1 MNSQLDFEAVEKPK
15 PALERL
21 KGRVALITGVAR
33 PRGVGAAIA
42 RLFAREG
49 AMVAV
54 TDLALAVLDRAAEI
68 AAQGGQ
74 VKPFEVDLTRF
85 EAVENMVEEIIAG
98 WGRLD
103 ILVNVAG
110 KSVPPRPSFADMSLE
125 YWDMVMDRNLRTAVH
140 CCKAVLPWMRRQ
152 NYGKIVNLGS
162 TTGLITVYRHC
173 TAYAASKAALSAFGK
188 ALALEIG
195 EFNINVNTILPSDI
209 DTGDVPWKPGDP
221 PRDLGLYDRRLSAP
235 IPRPVRSEEVAELA
249 LFLAGDEARAITGA
263 EYLIDVGVTTVEGLP
278 TGPQ

>member
-1 MNSQLDFEAVEKPK
+1 MSLDFEAVEKQK
-15 PALERL
+15 PALGRL
-21 KGRVALITGVAR
+21 KDKVALVTGVAR

-49 AMVAV
+49 AAVAV
-54 TDLALAVLDRAAEI
+54 TDLAPAVRERAAEI
-68 AAQGGQ
+68 EAGGGR
-74 VKPFEVDLTRF
+74 VRAFEVDLNQF
-85 EAVENMVEEIIAG
+85 EAVEKMVEEIVSG

-110 KSVPPRPSFADMSLE
+110 KSVPPRPAFADMSLE

-140 CCKAVLPWMRRQ
+140 CCKAVLPRMRER

-162 TTGLITVYRHC
+162 TTGLVGVYRYC
-173 TAYAASKAALSAFGK
+173 TAYAASKAALAAFGK
-188 ALALEIG
+188 ALALEVG
-195 EFNINVNTILPSDI
+195 EFNINVNTIMPSDI
-209 DTGDVPWKPGDP
+209 DTGDVPWKPGDK
-221 PRDLGLYDRRLSAP
+221 PRDLGLYTPLLAPP

-263 EYLIDVGVTTVEGLP
+263 EYLIDVGITTVEGFP
-278 TGPQ
+278 AGPQ